1 MTCIASVT
9 CTILRV
15 VTLRRR
21 ALPAIDKQV
30 ESERLNRNDAL
41 TFVKLNVCT
50 FQQQVHIL
58 NRKCIMHKS

>member
-1 MTCIASVT
+1 MTCIDSFT
-9 CTILRV
+9 CTILRD

-50 FQQQVHIL
+50 LQQQVHIL